1 MRRSWGSA
9 TMRRSWGTATMGRS
23 WRPTT
28 MRRPPSTR
36 SGRSATRRPPL
47 RQIQGVRHH
56 EATPPTITARST
68 VTVDVDRRSRSVASG
83 SGCAS
88 DLWRRRREGSPPGFG
103 SGLG

>member
-1 MRRSWGSA
+1 
-9 TMRRSWGTATMGRS
+9 
-23 WRPTT
+23 

-36 SGRSATRRPPL
+36 SGRSEATPLHQIREIRHQAPPSARSKESATTRRP
-47 RQIQGVRHH
+47 
-56 EATPPTITARST
+56 PPTITARST